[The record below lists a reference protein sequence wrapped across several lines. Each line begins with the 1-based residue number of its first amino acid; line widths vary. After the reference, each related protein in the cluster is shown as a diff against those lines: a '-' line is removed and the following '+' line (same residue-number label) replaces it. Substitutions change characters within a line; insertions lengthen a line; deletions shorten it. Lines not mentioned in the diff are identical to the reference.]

1 MKEILAALAAC
12 QAACEAPKKTSVNP
26 HFKSKFADL
35 ASVMAVLHEP
45 LAANGLA
52 IVQSPSLVDGKTVT
66 VQTTLFHKSGESLDC
81 GTLSMPTERPGPQA
95 VGSAITYARRYAL
108 MAVFGL
114 AGEDDD
120 AESAEQRKPAKTGR
134 TLDDVAEVASARP
147 FAESQPRGTSGPG
160 KTTTETSTRAVSG
173 PDDVAALLVD
183 LPRCETRATLVSW
196 AKALLDAKAAKA
208 AKESAWTAWAAQ
220 CGDRELVPAELAK
233 EARAK

>member
-12 QAACEAPKKTSVNP
+12 QAACEAPKKTSTNP

-52 IVQSPSLVDGKTVT
+52 IVQSPSLVDGKVVT
-66 VQTTLFHKSGESLDC
+66 VQTTLYHKSGESLDC

-120 AESAEQRKPAKTGR
+120 GESAEQRKPAKEKR
-134 TLDDVAEVASARP
+134 TLDDVAAP
-147 FAESQPRGTSGPG
+147 FEKHTPEPM
-160 KTTTETSTRAVSG
+160 
-173 PDDVAALLVD
+173 DNVAALLVD
-183 LPRCETRATLVSW
+183 LPKCATRATLVQW
-196 AKALLDAKAAKA
+196 AKALLDVKGSKADKDA
-208 AKESAWTAWAAQ
+208 AWGNWAAQ
-220 CGDRELVPAELAK
+220 CATWELVPAELAK